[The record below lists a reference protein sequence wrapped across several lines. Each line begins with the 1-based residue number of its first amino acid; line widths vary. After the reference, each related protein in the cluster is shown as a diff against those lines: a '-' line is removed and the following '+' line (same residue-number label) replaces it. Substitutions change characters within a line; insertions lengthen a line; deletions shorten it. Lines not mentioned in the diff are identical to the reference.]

1 MRTSLTLTLPLPL
14 PLTLTLPLPLTLTL
28 TRWMRSSPFAVRKPL
43 LLIKGGLRAG
53 TYDLAIENRYDP
65 AIFRGRKTLVLAEFS
80 ASGGSRASKMA
91 IGAISVVVGLLA
103 LSAAALVLGLSVWK
117 GSPLRKRRQLLE
129 EELQIAEQG
138 ERDSSLLLMGGD
150 LGGDL
155 AEASVDVDQAIR
167 RGIDLIDRYSV
178 APTVEALEKL
188 ADERRVSNPT
198 SLFDAARLL
207 ARTSSVT
214 AEASTANPPNR
225 VSEVS
230 EASSKS
236 ARLFSVVET
245 GGN

>member
-1 MRTSLTLTLPLPL
+1 
-14 PLTLTLPLPLTLTL
+14 
-28 TRWMRSSPFAVRKPL
+28 MRSGEPFPP
-43 LLIKGGLRAG
+43 
-53 TYDLAIENRYDP
+53 NP
-65 AIFRGRKTLVLAEFS
+65 
-80 ASGGSRASKMA
+80 
-91 IGAISVVVGLLA
+91 
-103 LSAAALVLGLSVWK
+103 
-117 GSPLRKRRQLLE
+117 
-129 EELQIAEQG
+129 
-138 ERDSSLLLMGGD
+138 GD

-155 AEASVDVDQAIR
+155 AEPSLDMDQSIR

-225 VSEVS
+225 LSGLLARTSSVTSEASTANPPNRVSEVS

-245 GGN
+245 GGD

>member
-1 MRTSLTLTLPLPL
+1 M
-14 PLTLTLPLPLTLTL
+14 
-28 TRWMRSSPFAVRKPL
+28 
-43 LLIKGGLRAG
+43 GGAG
-53 TYDLAIENRYDP
+53 
-65 AIFRGRKTLVLAEFS
+65 
-80 ASGGSRASKMA
+80 
-91 IGAISVVVGLLA
+91 A

-129 EELQIAEQG
+129 EEMRIAEQG

-155 AEASVDVDQAIR
+155 AEPSLDMDQSIR

-245 GGN
+245 GGD

>member
-1 MRTSLTLTLPLPL
+1 M
-14 PLTLTLPLPLTLTL
+14 
-28 TRWMRSSPFAVRKPL
+28 
-43 LLIKGGLRAG
+43 
-53 TYDLAIENRYDP
+53 
-65 AIFRGRKTLVLAEFS
+65 
-80 ASGGSRASKMA
+80 
-91 IGAISVVVGLLA
+91 
-103 LSAAALVLGLSVWK
+103 
-117 GSPLRKRRQLLE
+117 
-129 EELQIAEQG
+129 QIAEQG